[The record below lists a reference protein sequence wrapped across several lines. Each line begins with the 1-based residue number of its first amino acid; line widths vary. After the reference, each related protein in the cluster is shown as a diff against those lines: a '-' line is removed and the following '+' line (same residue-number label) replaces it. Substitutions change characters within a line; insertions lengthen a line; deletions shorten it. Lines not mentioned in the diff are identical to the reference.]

1 MESVVHNVSD
11 IQAGEKH
18 WLENLLGQHLED
30 NQQVFIMVLK
40 PGIMPD
46 DEARRRAAIS
56 MERTFAQTDAH
67 AREHGITREEVD
79 AAVQEAMDHVRPRR
93 P

>member
-18 WLENLLGQHLED
+18 WLEKLLGQHLED
-30 NQQVFIMVLK
+30 GQQVFIMVLK
-40 PGIMPD
+40 PGVMPD
-46 DEARRRAAIS
+46 DDARRRAAAN
-56 MERTFAQTDAH
+56 MERTFAQTDAY
-67 AREHGITREEVD
+67 ARDGGITQDEAD

-93 P
+93 S